1 MERERLGKEPEAET
15 PIPHLDRASSVPA
28 SRSPPA
34 QGSYAREGISD
45 QSPRRDKEHSA
56 WSGAGLAMHLPARMR
71 DVLTRYGLA
80 AALASLALLIRD
92 ALPVPEGTTIYQ
104 LPIAAVVLSAWYGG
118 RGPGLFA
125 SLICAMGLLYWIIP
139 PSDSFEL
146 PSDYALGFSIFIA
159 LCLLLSAFS
168 AGRRRAEHALR
179 ATEERFR
186 ALVQASDCRRAAAD
200 RADSRGRPAWTWM
213 HLNSGPQT
221 GFPVQ
226 Q

>member
-1 MERERLGKEPEAET
+1 
-15 PIPHLDRASSVPA
+15 
-28 SRSPPA
+28 
-34 QGSYAREGISD
+34 
-45 QSPRRDKEHSA
+45 
-56 WSGAGLAMHLPARMR
+56 MHLPARTR
-71 DVLTRYGLA
+71 DVLKRYGLA
-80 AALASLALLIRD
+80 LALASLALFLRSQ
-92 ALPVPEGTTIYQ
+92 LPLREGTAVYQ

-125 SLICAMGLLYWIIP
+125 SLICATGILYWIIP

-146 PSDYALGFSIFIA
+146 PSEYALGFSIFIA
-159 LCLLLSAFS
+159 LCLLLSELS

-186 ALVQASDCRRAAAD
+186 ALVQASDRRRAAAA
-200 RADSRGRPAWTWM
+200 RADSRGQPAWTWM

>member
-1 MERERLGKEPEAET
+1 
-15 PIPHLDRASSVPA
+15 
-28 SRSPPA
+28 
-34 QGSYAREGISD
+34 
-45 QSPRRDKEHSA
+45 
-56 WSGAGLAMHLPARMR
+56 MHLPARMR
-71 DVLTRYGLA
+71 DVLKRYGLA
-80 AALASLALLIRD
+80 LALASLTLFLRSQ
-92 ALPVPEGTTIYQ
+92 LPLREGTAVYQ

-125 SLICAMGLLYWIIP
+125 SLMCAAGLLYWIIP

-159 LCLLLSAFS
+159 LCLLLSEFS

-186 ALVQASDCRRAAAD
+186 ALVQASDRRRAAAD
-200 RADSRGRPAWTWM
+200 RADSRGQPAWTWM
-213 HLNSGPQT
+213 QLNSGPQT